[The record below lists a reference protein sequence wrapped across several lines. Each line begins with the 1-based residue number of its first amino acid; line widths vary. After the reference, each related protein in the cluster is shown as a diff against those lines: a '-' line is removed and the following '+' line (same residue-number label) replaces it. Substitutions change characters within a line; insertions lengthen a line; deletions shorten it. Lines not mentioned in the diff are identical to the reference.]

1 MALGS
6 KVTCSFKEEVR
17 GLKLALS
24 WCEEQPRGTRVLI
37 CTDSQALC
45 SALSHDGDDGE
56 IRELSNRIHHCC
68 CSLTLQWIPSHCN
81 IPGNEMA
88 DSAAK
93 EACGL
98 DGDGGPIDYQSCKS
112 MVKAAVVDPPI
123 AHERSAAVYAGH
135 SRQRDKLQVKTRRD
149 QVELARLR
157 SGHHMALAAYRHRI
171 NESKPALCPNCEEED
186 QDLVHWWR
194 CPAMLA
200 RRIQWFGEE
209 DGGLEAEMGTSH
221 ESPNHKS
228 SH

>member
-1 MALGS
+1 
-6 KVTCSFKEEVR
+6 
-17 GLKLALS
+17 
-24 WCEEQPRGTRVLI
+24 
-37 CTDSQALC
+37 
-45 SALSHDGDDGE
+45 
-56 IRELSNRIHHCC
+56 
-68 CSLTLQWIPSHCN
+68 
-81 IPGNEMA
+81 MA